1 MVIHLLDA
9 HLRVVNDVKITSIFQ
24 STTDVTGASASCG
37 NRPSGR
43 E

>member
-9 HLRVVNDVKITSIFQ
+9 RLRVVNDVPVTSISQ
-24 STTDVTGASASCG
+24 STTDVTGASASRD

>member
-9 HLRVVNDVKITSIFQ
+9 RLRVVNDTPFASIFPLPT
-24 STTDVTGASASCG
+24 SATAPGAPWLC
-37 NRPSGR
+37 GR